1 VRCTLDAGPRLSI
14 DITDCGVPFDP
25 LLVPPPALSEDPSE
39 RAGGGLGIFL
49 LRSMV
54 DEMAYRR
61 EQNLNILHLVI
72 TPRPS

>member
-1 VRCTLDAGPRLSI
+1 LSI